1 MARDWAC
8 VPDTLVCCP
17 VFPAFVSDE
26 TADMGFSESPGIG
39 DGATGEVEGDGTTKG
54 ELADCK
60 GVPVLVIDESRL
72 CWSTCGEEF
81 WAT

>member
-8 VPDTLVCCP
+8 VPGTLVCCP
-17 VFPAFVSDE
+17 VFPACVCDVTVE
-26 TADMGFSESPGIG
+26 MGFSESPGIG
-39 DGATGEVEGDGTTKG
+39 DGAAGVEGDGTTKG

-60 GVPVLVIDESRL
+60 GVPVLGMDESRL

-81 WAT
+81 WVT

>member
-17 VFPAFVSDE
+17 AFPAFVCAE
-26 TADMGFSESPGIG
+26 TPDVGFSDSPGIG
-39 DGATGEVEGDGTTKG
+39 DGAIGVEGDGTTKG

-60 GVPVLVIDESRL
+60 GVPVLVMDESRL
-72 CWSTCGEEF
+72 C
-81 WAT
+81 